1 MQITTMLSIYQQ
13 CSNVIMFYDRILNFT
28 TKLNELW
35 KITISAYSA
44 LLWTTIIPLGTL
56 KTAHNHMYI
65 YILTAEAVTCAQH
78 WKELK
83 ETVLSQCLH
92 NYLWSII

>member
-1 MQITTMLSIYQQ
+1 MRMQITTMLSIYQQ

-44 LLWTTIIPLGTL
+44 LFVDHNYTIGNPENSSQP
-56 KTAHNHMYI
+56 HVYI
-65 YILTAEAVTCAQH
+65 Y
-78 WKELK
+78 
-83 ETVLSQCLH
+83 
-92 NYLWSII
+92 